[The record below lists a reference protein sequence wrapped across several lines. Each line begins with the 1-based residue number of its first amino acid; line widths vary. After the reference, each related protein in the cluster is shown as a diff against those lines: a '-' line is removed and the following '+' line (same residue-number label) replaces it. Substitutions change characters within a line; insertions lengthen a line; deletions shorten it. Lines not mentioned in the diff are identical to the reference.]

1 MHSGSMHSPGRRAG
15 FTLIEL
21 IVVITVI
28 IILAGLA
35 LALLPTATDR
45 QRATQGA
52 GMLQGWLLIAK
63 QRALRDQAPR
73 GLRLV
78 IDPANPTIVTQC
90 QYIEQPDP
98 MSGGQAMTNPA
109 ANAVTFT
116 GVDLTGGFVNPG
128 DQLVQPGD
136 FFETP
141 INSGLPLHRITA
153 VTGPQALTVLAN
165 AANPLP
171 APTLPAGTSSYRIVR
186 APRPAT
192 GDATLNLPKDI
203 AIDLSLSQPGPGVM
217 VPYDIVFSPQ
227 GALMRQGLGYGRI
240 IMWVRDV
247 SLDGLQGDQTLITVY
262 SRTGLI
268 AGCPANPVNNYATP
282 YTFTQDG
289 RASGL

>member
-1 MHSGSMHSPGRRAG
+1 MYRRRAG

-21 IVVITVI
+21 IVVITII

-35 LALLPTATDR
+35 LAFLPTATDR

-109 ANAVTFT
+109 ANTVTFT

-141 INSGLPLHRITA
+141 INSGLPYHQIST
-153 VTGPQALTVLAN
+153 VGPQTITVLAN

-171 APTLPAGTSSYRIVR
+171 PATLPSGTSSYQIVR
-186 APRPAT
+186 APRVAT
-192 GDATLNLPKDI
+192 GDPTLNLPKDI
-203 AIDLSLSQPGPGVM
+203 AIDVGAGRSIITADARGFF
-217 VPYDIVFSPQ
+217 DIVFSPA
-227 GALMRQGLGYGRI
+227 GPVMGRGLTNGRI
-240 IMWVRDV
+240 ILWVRDV
-247 SLDGLQGDQTLITVY
+247 SLDPSQPGEQTLITVY

-268 AGCPANPVNNYATP
+268 AAHPAVLAGPNPYL
-282 YTFTQDG
+282 YTQDG